1 MDAQPQM
8 KLNLTPKR
16 SRQQTI
22 LYVVLALFVLAL
34 AIDGIFGAHG
44 LISTYR
50 MRLQVKQERQQVQ
63 ELKQENRE
71 FTEQVR
77 ELKSNPSAIA
87 RVAHERMGLVKPG
100 ELVFN
105 LPPKSSKNGS
115 QPQSSSSQ
123 K

>member
-1 MDAQPQM
+1 MDDQPE
-8 KLNLTPKR
+8 LNHTPKR
-16 SRQQTI
+16 SRQQTM
-22 LYVVLALFVLAL
+22 LYAALVLFVLAL

-50 MRLQVKQERQQVQ
+50 MRLQVRQERQHVQ
-63 ELKQENRE
+63 KLEQENRE

-87 RVAHERMGLVKPG
+87 RVAHQRMGLVKPG
-100 ELVFN
+100 ELVFK
-105 LPPKSSKNGS
+105 LPPASSKPA
-115 QPQSSSSQ
+115 PQSQSAPSTNQ